1 MKKVFKK
8 VTAATMAAT
17 MVVGLA
23 ACGGSGSGSSDKSA
37 SKSDKIKIGVSIWSS
52 TDVLGSQCKKIL
64 MKQQKLLM
72 SKYSML
78 TRDMFLKKLQHL

>member
-37 SKSDKIKIGVSIWSS
+37 SNQARSKLVFLFGLQQTYLDHSVRRS
-52 TDVLGSQCKKIL
+52 L

>member
-37 SKSDKIKIGVSIWSS
+37 SYLDHSVKRS
-52 TDVLGSQCKKIL
+52 L
-64 MKQQKLLM
+64 MKQQKLL
-72 SKYSML
+72 
-78 TRDMFLKKLQHL
+78 T

>member
-23 ACGGSGSGSSDKSA
+23 LQQTYLDHSVRRS
-37 SKSDKIKIGVSIWSS
+37 
-52 TDVLGSQCKKIL
+52 L